1 MTALTVVRAAD
12 RDVTTLRL
20 TRAAWHHHRAA
31 FLTIAGVFGAGV
43 LALAVEGV
51 WMRYDISRG
60 HLAACLRAIV
70 NDSYYVP
77 PCGAR
82 GLSLFMDNK
91 WNAGGL
97 QDLLAVAPLLV
108 ALFAGLPWL
117 TREFESGS
125 FRYTWAQEAGRTRWL
140 LGTFLPL
147 TIAAAGCA
155 GIVSAAFAW
164 WYRDAQATGGI
175 DGSGGW
181 ALATFGDS
189 PELLVAFT
197 VLGMSFA
204 LLAGVL
210 IRRTVPAMAVC
221 TAACVAC
228 YAVTQEWFRNW
239 LITRAPVISKSP
251 FYIFDP
257 NRVPATNDLWLR
269 SYTTGPHGQLVVSI
283 AGNGSYNNSAFQAQ
297 ILRISS
303 SKLPGWLAQHHYLSW
318 VAYQPHSRLTGFE
331 FAEAEVVLAI
341 AVIVF
346 AAALIVFRRVRL
358 FAGLY
363 SPVWPSTDSRSMS
376 AWPLWRAYSSIMW
389 HKIQR
394 RLGTWPSGQ
403 ARLASWPRSPSAS
416 ASVSRARE
424 RSTLSCHSVNSSSG
438 VSSAAVRHSQS
449 GSAFQSTE
457 SHGSPSARPCR
468 SLTNQLL
475 STRAMCL
482 SSPPRVIV
490 EAAVVARSPAA
501 STPEHFQAKVA
512 RCQSRKPTS
521 IPASS
526 ATSGGSGRPYSS
538 IVVMGDYSAWS
549 AVVRGASGQRCIMT
563 GAGEATNRTTRPAR
577 RRAVGRSPFRPTG
590 SPRSGWR
597 ADS

>member
-12 RDVTTLRL
+12 RNVTTLRL
-20 TRAAWHHHRAA
+20 TRAAWHRHRAA

-60 HLAACLRAIV
+60 HLAACVSSIV
-70 NDSYYVP
+70 NDSYFRPV
-77 PCGAR
+77 CATR
-82 GLSLFMDNK
+82 NFSAFMNTK

-97 QDLLAVAPLLV
+97 QDVLGVAPLLV

-140 LGTFLPL
+140 LGTFVSL
-147 TIAAAGCA
+147 TVAAAGCA
-155 GIVSAAFAW
+155 GIVSAVFAW
-164 WYRDAQATGGI
+164 WYRDAQATGSL

-181 ALATFGDS
+181 SLATFGDS

-204 LLAGVL
+204 LLAGLL
-210 IRRTVPAMAVC
+210 IRRTVPAMAAC
-221 TAACVAC
+221 TAACAAC
-228 YAVTQEWFRNW
+228 YAVTQEWYRDW
-239 LITRAPVISKSP
+239 LISRAPVISKSP
-251 FYIFDP
+251 FYIFEP
-257 NRVPATNDLWLR
+257 SLPKTNDLLLR
-269 SYTTGPHGQLVVSI
+269 SYTTGPHGQLVTNL
-283 AGNGSYNNSAFQAQ
+283 ANHGSFTNNAFQAQ
-297 ILRISS
+297 ILHISS

-341 AVIVF
+341 AVIAF

-363 SPVWPSTDSRSMS
+363 SPVSPSTDSRSMS

-416 ASVSRARE
+416 ASASRARA

-457 SHGSPSARPCR
+457 SHGSPSSRPCR
-468 SLTNQLL
+468 SLANQLV

-512 RCQSRKPTS
+512 RCQSRKPIS

-526 ATSGGSGRPYSS
+526 AASGGSGRPYSS

-549 AVVRGASGQRCIMT
+549 PAVRRASGQRYIRT
-563 GAGEATNRTTRPAR
+563 ALHQDRRWRSHQPHNPASATASSR
-577 RRAVGRSPFRPTG
+577 
-590 SPRSGWR
+590 
-597 ADS
+597 